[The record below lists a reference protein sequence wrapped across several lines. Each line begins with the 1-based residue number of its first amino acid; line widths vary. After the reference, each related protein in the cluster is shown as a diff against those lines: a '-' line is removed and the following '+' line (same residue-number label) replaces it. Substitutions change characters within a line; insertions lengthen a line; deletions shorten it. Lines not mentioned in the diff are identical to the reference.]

1 MYDSL
6 TNRPPH
12 RKLGVSLLTSLAMFV
27 GGLCSASAVAE
38 VETVPNSPA
47 APQTAIVVGNS
58 EPRVVKLRSDFDVGI
73 SISSEIF
80 IQSGT
85 NTEASFRRTE
95 AQLLAAKQR
104 SVFEQSGQ
112 WGVVRLYPEYSVIP
126 ELMLDL
132 VVLKSDGRELL
143 IKAQLTA
150 VSGDVLLAETYLDRS
165 TSSDYASEVED
176 PFADLFH
183 RIHNDVAFAAS
194 KHTQSQRY
202 LDSVSF
208 LRYAQQLAPEAF
220 PGYLASKAGRWKLLR
235 EPAEQDPMYARIARL
250 RDYELLFVDTID
262 EQLSGA
268 LREIDVAYKLW
279 LKASKEQ
286 LDWLE
291 RRRARGVNVES
302 FSDDSA
308 FARHQAV
315 YAAYR
320 SLKIHEQELFE
331 LVLDLESESRSTA
344 LEIDENI
351 VKLEGTLEQQYR
363 EWRETLLNIILLE
376 NAF

>member
-6 TNRPPH
+6 TNRPSH
-12 RKLGVSLLTSLAMFV
+12 RKLGVSLLPSLAMFV
-27 GGLCSASAVAE
+27 GGLCSASAVAG
-38 VETVPNSPA
+38 VETVPNSLG

-150 VSGDVLLAETYLDRS
+150 VSGDVLLVETYLDCS
-165 TSSDYASEVED
+165 ASSDYASEVED

-220 PGYLASKAGRWKLLR
+220 SGYLASKAGRWQLLR
-235 EPAEQDPMYARIARL
+235 EPAEQDPMYVRIARL

-363 EWRETLLNIILLE
+363 EWRETLLSIILLE

>member
-27 GGLCSASAVAE
+27 GSLCSVSALAQ
-38 VETVPNSPA
+38 VETVPNSLA
-47 APQTAIVVGNS
+47 APQTAILVGNS
-58 EPRVVKLRSDFDVGI
+58 EPRVERLRSDFDVGI
-73 SISSEIF
+73 SIISEIF

-220 PGYLASKAGRWKLLR
+220 PGYLASKVGRWKLLR

-291 RRRARGVNVES
+291 RRRARGVNVEN

>member
-47 APQTAIVVGNS
+47 ASQTAIVVGNS

-150 VSGDVLLAETYLDRS
+150 VSGDMLLAETYLDRS
-165 TSSDYASEVED
+165 TSSDFASEVED

-183 RIHNDVAFAAS
+183 RIHNDVGFAAS

-220 PGYLASKAGRWKLLR
+220 PGYLASKAGRWQLLR

-363 EWRETLLNIILLE
+363 EWRETLLNIISLE